1 MPGPPPPPPPPP
13 PMPGFGGSGPPPPP
27 PPPGG
32 PPNATTLPAR
42 PPAATTKDRGALLT
56 DITKGARLKKAVT
69 NDRSA
74 PQVGKTAS
82 ISAGPPVG
90 SAPTVPRPQ
99 GGLAPPVPGGTSTNR
114 GRSNSD
120 SGGTRHEDSA
130 GVSVG
135 PQLGGIFAGVG
146 IPKLKRTGGG
156 IDTGADRD
164 SSYLSEPET
173 SRTSAPKPPI
183 SSVAKPPTAPRPNS
197 LRSTPQ
203 TIDPSPLQPSNP
215 LIAHLRKPSL
225 KPLQRPNSEIPLRSN
240 NASTDITPP
249 RAPPPPLPSTSKPP
263 PPPINSR
270 KPSSA
275 APPPP
280 HSVAPTRPN
289 NPSPASVVAAR
300 PPESTPRPHTAT
312 PRPPPPMTAPSPP
325 GAPPPPPIPAPRT
338 PPSRSTPQP
347 PLASNS
353 SFSYETSTPSLAM
366 QAARNAF
373 GNGPVSPALPPP
385 LPPVSS
391 PSILKSSV
399 SPNPPV
405 APPQPP
411 VSRPVTQQ
419 PSRSLLD
426 PTSYTLSNGNLSHH
440 GTKASTESSAHGKIG
455 VVYIEDSRWHF
466 QDESQLPKP
475 RDFVGGPKKYRAGR
489 GSSVPLDLSHFR

>member
-1 MPGPPPPPPPPP
+1 M
-13 PMPGFGGSGPPPPP
+13 
-27 PPPGG
+27 
-32 PPNATTLPAR
+32 
-42 PPAATTKDRGALLT
+42 
-56 DITKGARLKKAVT
+56 I
-69 NDRSA
+69 
-74 PQVGKTAS
+74 
-82 ISAGPPVG
+82 
-90 SAPTVPRPQ
+90 
-99 GGLAPPVPGGTSTNR
+99 R

-146 IPKLKRTGGG
+146 IPKLRRTGGG

-173 SRTSAPKPPI
+173 SRTSASKPPI
-183 SSVAKPPTAPRPNS
+183 SSAPKPPIAPRLNS
-197 LRSTPQ
+197 LRPRPQ
-203 TIDPSPLQPSNP
+203 TTESSTSQPSNP
-215 LIAHLRKPSL
+215 LIAPPRKPSL
-225 KPLQRPNSEIPLRSN
+225 KPTQRPNSETPLRSN

-249 RAPPPPLPSTSKPP
+249 RAPPPPLPGTSKPP

-280 HSVAPTRPN
+280 HSAASMRPTGPSLVPVLAP
-289 NPSPASVVAAR
+289 R
-300 PPESTPRPHTAT
+300 PPESTPRQPTTT
-312 PRPPPPMTAPSPP
+312 PRPPPSSTAPSPP

-338 PPSRSTPQP
+338 PPSRSTPVL
-347 PLASNS
+347 PLTSNS
-353 SFSYETSTPSLAM
+353 SFSHETSTPSLAM

-385 LPPVSS
+385 PPPVSS
-391 PSILKSSV
+391 PSIVKSV

-405 APPQPP
+405 TPPQPP
-411 VSRPVTQQ
+411 LSRPVIQQ

-426 PTSYTLSNGNLSHH
+426 PSSYTLSNGNQNHH
-440 GTKASTESSAHGKIG
+440 GTKAPRESSAHGKIG
-455 VVYIEDSRWHF
+455 VVNIEDSRWHF

>member
-1 MPGPPPPPPPPP
+1 M
-13 PMPGFGGSGPPPPP
+13 
-27 PPPGG
+27 
-32 PPNATTLPAR
+32 
-42 PPAATTKDRGALLT
+42 T
-56 DITKGARLKKAVT
+56 DITKGAKLKKTVT

-74 PQVGKTAS
+74 PQVGKAALNS
-82 ISAGPPVG
+82 SGLSVG
-90 SAPTVPRPQ
+90 SAPSVPRLQ
-99 GGLAPPVPGGTSTNR
+99 RGLAPPIPGGASTNR

-120 SGGTRHEDSA
+120 SGGTRHEDDT

-173 SRTSAPKPPI
+173 SRTSAAKPPI
-183 SSVAKPPTAPRPNS
+183 SSTPKPPIGPRLNS
-197 LRSTPQ
+197 LRPTPQ
-203 TIDPSPLQPSNP
+203 TTESSPPQPSNP
-215 LIAHLRKPSL
+215 LLAHLRKPSL

-249 RAPPPPLPSTSKPP
+249 RAPPPPLPGTSKPP

-275 APPPP
+275 APPP
-280 HSVAPTRPN
+280 HSATSTRPIGP
-289 NPSPASVVAAR
+289 PSGPVLALR
-300 PPESTPRPHTAT
+300 PPESNLRPPTTT
-312 PRPPPPMTAPSPP
+312 PRPPPSSTAPSPP

-338 PPSRSTPQP
+338 PPSRSTPLL
-347 PLASNS
+347 PLAGNS
-353 SFSYETSTPSLAM
+353 SFSHETSTPSLAM

-385 LPPVSS
+385 PPPVPS
-391 PSILKSSV
+391 PSIVKPSV
-399 SPNPPV
+399 SHSPPV

-411 VSRPVTQQ
+411 PSRLAIQQ
-419 PSRSLLD
+419 PLRSLLD
-426 PTSYTLSNGNLSHH
+426 PSSYTLSNGNLNNH
-440 GTKASTESSAHGKIG
+440 GSKAPKESTTHGKVG
-455 VVYIEDSRWHF
+455 VISIEDSRWHF

-475 RDFVGGPKKYRAGR
+475 RNFVGGPKKYRAGR
-489 GSSVPLDLSHFR
+489 GSSVPLDLSLFR